1 MPSPRTLLHPAA
13 VVGLV
18 LLNGAALAEPDA
30 AAAPVPDSP
39 AAVKELVGRID
50 GLHRLPLSGVQLVR
64 VGDRLLFVADN
75 GRYVFSGPAFD
86 LWHGARLETFD
97 QAVNLAQRI
106 DLARLKLDP
115 AALGA
120 LDLGTGPRDVIAFV
134 DPHCPHCRSLL
145 DALPPLADRYR
156 FRLVPLPVL
165 GKGSQDAVL
174 RLGCL
179 AERDP
184 AAARAALLEHR
195 TDPLPKPEG
204 ACGQATAQ
212 RALVAAQLLG
222 VTAVPLLIA
231 PDGRVASGVPK
242 DLARWLEG
250 AP

>member
-1 MPSPRTLLHPAA
+1 MPSPRAA
-13 VVGLV
+13 LSRTAILGLV
-18 LLNGAALAEPDA
+18 LAASTAPAEPDA

-50 GLHRLPLSGVQLVR
+50 GLHRLPLAGVQLVR

-75 GRYVFSGPAFD
+75 GRYVFAGPAFD
-86 LWHGARLETFD
+86 LWHGVRLESFD

-120 LDLGTGPRDVIAFV
+120 LELGSGPRDVVAFV
-134 DPHCPHCRSLL
+134 DPLCPHCRTLL
-145 DALPPLADRYR
+145 AALPALGDRYR

-165 GKGSQDAVL
+165 GKLSQDAVL
-174 RLGCL
+174 RLDCL

-195 TDPLPKPEG
+195 TDQLPKPEG
-204 ACGQATAQ
+204 ACGQAAAQ

-231 PDGRVASGVPK
+231 PDGRVAPGLPK
-242 DLARWLEG
+242 DLAHWLEDV
-250 AP
+250 P

>member
-1 MPSPRTLLHPAA
+1 MPSPRALFRHTTIL
-13 VVGLV
+13 GFV
-18 LLNGAALAEPDA
+18 LAHGAALAEPDA
-30 AAAPVPDSP
+30 TPAPVPDSP

-50 GLHRLPLSGVQLVR
+50 GLHRLPLAGVQLVR

-120 LDLGTGPRDVIAFV
+120 LDLGTGPRDVVAFV
-134 DPHCPHCRSLL
+134 DPLCPHCRSLL

-174 RLGCL
+174 RLNCL

-184 AAARAALLEHR
+184 AAARQALLEYR
-195 TDPLPKPEG
+195 TDQLPKAEG
-204 ACGQATAQ
+204 ACGQAAAQ

-231 PDGRVASGVPK
+231 PDGRVAPGVPR

>member
-1 MPSPRTLLHPAA
+1 MPSPRTLLPPAA
-13 VVGLV
+13 TLGLV
-18 LLNGAALAEPDA
+18 LIKGAALAEPA
-30 AAAPVPDSP
+30 AAAAAVPDSP
-39 AAVKELVGRID
+39 AAVTELVGRID
-50 GLHRLPLSGVQLVR
+50 GLHRLPLSGVQSVR

-75 GRYVFSGPAFD
+75 GRYVFAGPAFD

-97 QAVNLAQRI
+97 QTVALA
-106 DLARLKLDP
+106 DP
-115 AALGA
+115 L
-120 LDLGTGPRDVIAFV
+120 
-134 DPHCPHCRSLL
+134 CPHCRSLL
-145 DALPPLADRYR
+145 SALPPLADRYR

-174 RLGCL
+174 RLNCL

-204 ACGQATAQ
+204 ACGQAAAQ

-231 PDGRVASGVPK
+231 PDGRVAPGVPR